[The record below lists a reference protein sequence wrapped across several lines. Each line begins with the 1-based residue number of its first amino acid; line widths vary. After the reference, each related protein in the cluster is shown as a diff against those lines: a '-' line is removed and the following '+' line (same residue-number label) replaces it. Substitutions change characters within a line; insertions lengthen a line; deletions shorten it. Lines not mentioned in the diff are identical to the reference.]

1 MKKRSLVL
9 FFIAVSAMAGNY
21 DDEIRREWGEKIK
34 QSSDALQHGDYK
46 RSLRIADR
54 LINEMEEML
63 GPGDSSAQVFGIVV
77 THKALANVGLGNQ
90 NDALWYWHTALSLFP
105 RLQEADLSM
114 FGEAGRFLKEHPP
127 EPPAGLAETKPVTPQ
142 TQNVT
147 APRLLKRVD
156 PRYPRGA
163 NEFDVGGILIV
174 EVVIKKDG
182 NVTTP
187 RVRKALPAP
196 TLSYAALEA
205 IKQWRFEPG
214 RIGGEPVDV
223 LFNLTVNFKPRP

>member
-163 NEFDVGGILIV
+163 NVVLAGLDDAGVAELDGTVDVV
-174 EVVIKKDG
+174 RVVRSLGFGLDE
-182 NVTTP
+182 NAV
-187 RVRKALPAP
+187 
-196 TLSYAALEA
+196 EA